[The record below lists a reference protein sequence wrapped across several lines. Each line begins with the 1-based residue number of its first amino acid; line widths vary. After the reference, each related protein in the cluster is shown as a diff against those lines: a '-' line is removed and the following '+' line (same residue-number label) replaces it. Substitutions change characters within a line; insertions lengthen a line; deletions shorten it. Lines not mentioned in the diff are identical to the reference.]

1 MAYPH
6 LERGVRVIDRFAELS
21 GVAIA
26 WLMVP
31 LMGAVVYEVIARYA
45 FAAPT
50 LWAFDVT
57 YMLYGAMFML
67 GAAYALLVE
76 MLVFREVHPLR
87 DLPRILVHAATLVGS
102 VLILL
107 GVGSGDDEVATDRL
121 ARQVAE
127 LRIFADETGRTNR
140 SLLDVRGG
148 ALVVSQF
155 TLLADT
161 TKGNR
166 PSFSQAA
173 APKRAEPLYEAFCAA
188 LEAEGVR
195 VSRGMFGARMDIE
208 IVNDGPVTIV
218 LGT

>member
-67 GAAYALLVE
+67 GAAYALRVGAHIRTDFFWERWSARTRGVIDTVAYVVFFFPGIALFLWVGWEEAWYAYGIGETSEQTAWRPLLWPLKACVPLAAVLLLVQGISE
-76 MLVFREVHPLR
+76 LVKSAY
-87 DLPRILVHAATLVGS
+87 AAL
-102 VLILL
+102 
-107 GVGSGDDEVATDRL
+107 
-121 ARQVAE
+121 
-127 LRIFADETGRTNR
+127 TGR
-140 SLLDVRGG
+140 
-148 ALVVSQF
+148 
-155 TLLADT
+155 
-161 TKGNR
+161 
-166 PSFSQAA
+166 
-173 APKRAEPLYEAFCAA
+173 AFA
-188 LEAEGVR
+188 
-195 VSRGMFGARMDIE
+195 
-208 IVNDGPVTIV
+208 
-218 LGT
+218 